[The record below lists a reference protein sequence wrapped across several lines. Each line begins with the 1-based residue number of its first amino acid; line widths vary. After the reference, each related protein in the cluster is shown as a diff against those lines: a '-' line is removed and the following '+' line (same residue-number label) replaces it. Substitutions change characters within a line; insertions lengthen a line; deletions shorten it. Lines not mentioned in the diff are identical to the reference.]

1 MARRI
6 LWFSMGAVMALG
18 VAAQPWSRGAEAG
31 PGSKAAATVVAP
43 AAPSCKDDLSQ
54 TKQALAASQAEVAR
68 LQAEVDKAY
77 TAERTRLQR
86 QQAQLGAPM
95 IDKLH

>member
-31 PGSKAAATVVAP
+31 PGTKAAVTAP
-43 AAPSCKDDLSQ
+43 APVVPACKDDLSQ

-77 TAERTRLQR
+77 SAERTRLQR